1 MCTEGAGLAVGSY
14 FVHKLVGN
22 NSFCGDQ
29 MLKIAIGVVIGVVIS
44 AFLIL
49 AFPTQTVEAIHKY
62 LPRTTAAA
70 ERINPGASSAPA
82 APTKPPGQ

>member
-1 MCTEGAGLAVGSY
+1 
-14 FVHKLVGN
+14 
-22 NSFCGDQ
+22 
-29 MLKIAIGVVIGVVIS
+29 VIGVVIS

-70 ERINPGASSAPA
+70 ERINPGAASAPTV
-82 APTKPPGQ
+82 PTKPPGQ